1 MSEGGTSR
9 EAEATSAPGAPAPDG
24 STGAGEPTATGPA
37 QFPGEQDGPKGPEPT
52 RFGDWEKGGRCT
64 DF

>member
-1 MSEGGTSR
+1 MTQNPDPLKNNQPIPISLEKGAVKKDVIVQKTGETGGQ
-9 EAEATSAPGAPAPDG
+9 A
-24 STGAGEPTATGPA
+24 
-37 QFPGEQDGPKGPEPT
+37 GPEPT

>member
-1 MSEGGTSR
+1 MSESR
-9 EAEATSAPGAPAPDG
+9 QAPAPDSRAVTPPEAG
-24 STGAGEPTATGPA
+24 SGAAEDGRGPA
-37 QFPGEQDGPKGPEPT
+37 GPVQPPGEVDGPPGPEPT

>member
-1 MSEGGTSR
+1 MLMTEKQSLLKNNPQDAPKLEKEQVKKPVPQQKEGETG
-9 EAEATSAPGAPAPDG
+9 
-24 STGAGEPTATGPA
+24 GAG
-37 QFPGEQDGPKGPEPT
+37 GPEPT